1 MNFCGFIAREAFQD
15 FIASHKVLL
24 VPSMKEGF
32 GLIVLEGNCY
42 GVPVI
47 GYDVAGL
54 RDSIKHG
61 VNGFLVPDGDWKVMG
76 EKLKDL
82 ISDEDCLCSQS
93 QKALDYV
100 KNLESWDK
108 KVSQLESVLFSILR
122 NEK

>member
-54 RDSIKHG
+54 RDSIKDG
-61 VNGFLVPDGDWKVMG
+61 INGFLILNEDWKAMG
-76 EKLKDL
+76 EKLKNL
-82 ISDEDCLCSQS
+82 IFHEDCLYSQS

-108 KVSQLESVLFSILR
+108 KVKQFESVLFSILR